1 MKYIIYAKINYRG
14 EITVLTSSYYTDD
27 PYHIYVQVGESDD
40 PNAFEQYQ
48 VFDDLGVANYKYE
61 NGEIVERT
69 DEEKAPERK
78 VRQETALQGKYI
90 PSFDDSL
97 NTFMRAVILKESE
110 NFDVDMKIKTAG
122 VYDKWA
128 AGKYEVGDIR
138 THAGQVWECW
148 TAHDNAIYPDI
159 TPDNPQTWANFWRP
173 LHGKSP
179 ETARPWV
186 KPQYGT
192 TDMYHAGE
200 YMVYTDEKIY
210 KCLSDTVYSPDEYA
224 QAWRVVGEASEPDGG
239 EGGESDGEEDVQ
251 GPSTEEYPA
260 WVQPTGAHDAY
271 AQGAKVSHNGKKWT
285 SDVTNNVWEPGVYGW
300 TEVQE

>member
-1 MKYIIYAKINYRG
+1 MDIYIHCNEKGLIFEIIVPYKISDEFGYYKKIG
-14 EITVLTSSYYTDD
+14 ETDD
-27 PYHIYVQVGESDD
+27 P
-40 PNAFEQYQ
+40 NFARQYTI
-48 VFDDLGVANYKYE
+48 FDELGVPNYKYID
-61 NGEIVERT
+61 GEVVERT

-78 VRQETALQGKYI
+78 VRQEAALQRKYI

-122 VYDKWA
+122 VYDRWA

-200 YMVYTDEKIY
+200 YMVWTDGTIK
-210 KCLSDTVYSPDEYA
+210 KCLRDTVYSPDEYA
-224 QAWRVVGEASEPDGG
+224 ADWEQV
-239 EGGESDGEEDVQ
+239 
-251 GPSTEEYPA
+251 ST
-260 WVQPTGAHDAY
+260 
-271 AQGAKVSHNGKKWT
+271 S
-285 SDVTNNVWEPGVYGW
+285 
-300 TEVQE
+300 